1 MDSCN
6 PFMHTCT
13 CRKYPIIYIN
23 IQGYSKHSIHHTY
36 TFFWKEYSHTCSRY
50 CAKITYV
57 HILTILLPQT
67 THTHL
72 KYFIN
77 IQIFCCSMP
86 IYLYI
91 YAHWRA
97 NLTSRTHLHLKRNF
111 HAIYL
116 HLRSNSTSYIHL
128 GSILV
133 PFLAWVHFFLKGFL
147 CYLSTNIHILK
158 GIFTLP
164 IHKYTFLKCIIYYSF
179 TLQGI
184 FMPYIHTLCNIFLCH
199 IYLHIYL
206 HTIEK
211 HLPRYLGAKCQ
222 SWGSPN
228 SYKQVPIFMLF

>member
-1 MDSCN
+1 MSVFKVFC
-6 PFMHTCT
+6 
-13 CRKYPIIYIN
+13 Y
-23 IQGYSKHSIHHTY
+23 Q
-36 TFFWKEYSHTCSRY
+36 
-50 CAKITYV
+50 
-57 HILTILLPQT
+57 IL
-67 THTHL
+67 HTHL
-72 KYFIN
+72 QGILLLKLTYKL
-77 IQIFCCSMP
+77 IQVFCCFIH

-116 HLRSNSTSYIHL
+116 HLRGNSTSYIHL

-133 PFLAWVHFFLKGFL
+133 PSLARVHFLKDSS
-147 CYLSTNIHILK
+147 CYLSTNIHI
-158 GIFTLP
+158 
-164 IHKYTFLKCIIYYSF
+164 LKCIIYYSF

-199 IYLHIYL
+199 IFLHVYL
-206 HTIEK
+206 HTLEK
-211 HLPRYLGAKCQ
+211 HLPCYLGAKCQ

>member
-1 MDSCN
+1 
-6 PFMHTCT
+6 MHTCT

-23 IQGYSKHSIHHTY
+23 IQGYSKHSSYHTY
-36 TFFWKEYSHTCSRY
+36 TFFWKEYLHACSRY

-77 IQIFCCSMP
+77 IQIFVVSF
-86 IYLYI
+86 IFIYI

-116 HLRSNSTSYIHL
+116 HLRGNSTSYIHL

-133 PFLAWVHFFLKGFL
+133 PSLARVHFLKDFL
-147 CYLSTNIHILK
+147 CYLSTNIHI
-158 GIFTLP
+158 
-164 IHKYTFLKCIIYYSF
+164 LKCIIYYSF

-184 FMPYIHTLCNIFLCH
+184 LMPYIHTLCNIFLCH
-199 IYLHIYL
+199 IFTYIYTPL
-206 HTIEK
+206 KSISHVT
-211 HLPRYLGAKCQ
+211 
-222 SWGSPN
+222 
-228 SYKQVPIFMLF
+228 